1 MDILKDILRSSIYDP
16 SSIPVIECD
25 GKNYVQ
31 EFSLEQFMMD
41 NNILSEDVVIQ
52 DIRESNNIKDI
63 EIVDESDEFINSIF
77 EMCTILEALDAKEV
91 IDVSKGSIDHEMA
104 VDRICAFIMR
114 RKYDSKA
121 ELDAAI
127 KKCDRLIEDIN
138 EELKVADDKAKNS
151 QYKFMVRFL
160 YNIIK
165 QLFTGFVLPLFV
177 VKKVKFPGKLDKI
190 ANDISK
196 KINKIII
203 KKDLDRATKIM
214 YVGSLAFDIF
224 GDAKDAYKVATN
236 YKKFLLDYKTSIEEV
251 KAKLEIQRKNL

>member
-16 SSIPVIECD
+16 SSIPVIECN

-77 EMCTILEALDAKEV
+77 EMCTILEALDAKEI

-104 VDRICAFIMR
+104 IDQICAFIMR
-114 RKYDSKA
+114 RKYDNKA

-165 QLFTGFVLPLFV
+165 QLFIGFVLPLFV
-177 VKKVKFPGKLDKI
+177 VNKVKIPAKLSKI
-190 ANDISK
+190 ADNLSK
-196 KINKIII
+196 KISKIII

-214 YVGSLAFDIF
+214 QIGTITFDILS
-224 GDAKDAYKVATN
+224 DAKDAYKVATN
-236 YKKFLLDYKTSIEEV
+236 YKKFLRDYKASIEEV
-251 KAKLEIQRKNL
+251 KAKLEIQRKNF

>member
-25 GKNYVQ
+25 GNNYVQ

-77 EMCTILEALDAKEV
+77 EMCTILEALDAKEI

-104 VDRICAFIMR
+104 IDQICAFIMR
-114 RKYDSKA
+114 RKYDNKA

-177 VKKVKFPGKLDKI
+177 VNKVKIPAKLSKI
-190 ANDISK
+190 ADNLSK
-196 KINKIII
+196 KISKIII

-214 YVGSLAFDIF
+214 QIGTITFDILS
-224 GDAKDAYKVATN
+224 DAKDAYKVATN
-236 YKKFLLDYKTSIEEV
+236 YKKFLRDYKTSIEEV
-251 KAKLEIQRKNL
+251 KAKLEIQKKNF